1 MPARLQVKFWGVRGS
16 TPTPV
21 AANLGYGGNTS
32 CFEICSSSGQRIVI
46 DAGTGAFNLGRCLM
60 RDAGPDGVQV
70 DLFLTHFHWDHIQGL
85 PFFAPLLQPGSRVT
99 FYAAP
104 PPEETRRRLQCQMA
118 DPFFTLD
125 FESVGGQREFRQ
137 MEDETV
143 HCGDL
148 AVASFPLHHP
158 QGACGYR
165 VECNGASIVVATDVE
180 HGDAKLDAVLL
191 EQCADADLLIYDA
204 QYTPAEYAIK
214 QGWGHSTYEAAAHF
228 AREARVKR
236 LILHHHDPT
245 HDDRAI
251 DEIVQQARQLF
262 DIVSAAQEQCTI
274 AL

>member
-1 MPARLQVKFWGVRGS
+1 
-16 TPTPV
+16 
-21 AANLGYGGNTS
+21 
-32 CFEICSSSGQRIVI
+32 
-46 DAGTGAFNLGRCLM
+46 
-60 RDAGPDGVQV
+60 
-70 DLFLTHFHWDHIQGL
+70 
-85 PFFAPLLQPGSRVT
+85 
-99 FYAAP
+99 
-104 PPEETRRRLQCQMA
+104 
-118 DPFFTLD
+118 
-125 FESVGGQREFRQ
+125 